1 MKGLLEQFKN
11 LFVFAY
17 CASCEL
23 CFIVPNFWGRE
34 NITPETQSMT
44 NYVLMGITSGENV
57 LFARLRKQF
66 DANWSITQMARCN
79 SLYRNRRSET

>member
-1 MKGLLEQFKN
+1 MKGLLEQLKD
-11 LFVFAY
+11 LFVFT
-17 CASCEL
+17 CCESGEL
-23 CFIVPNFWGRE
+23 KFAMPKIWGRE
-34 NITPETQSMT
+34 NNTPETQSMT
-44 NYVLMGITSGENV
+44 NNVPMGITSGENV